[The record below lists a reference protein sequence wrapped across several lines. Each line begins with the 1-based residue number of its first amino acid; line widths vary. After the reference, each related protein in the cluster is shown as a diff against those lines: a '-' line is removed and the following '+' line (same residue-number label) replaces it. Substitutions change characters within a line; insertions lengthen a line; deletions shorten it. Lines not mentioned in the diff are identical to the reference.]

1 MEKSNESNERYY
13 SMMISLK
20 PNNNDNN
27 NNETIDR
34 KKIGEF
40 PTKEY
45 ETNPNLSNIKSKKQN
60 GDIISIISS
69 KFPTLTEEQFDKL
82 LQLRQ
87 HTENEIKQTVKNKSN
102 TGYLKSLISK
112 AKTRFCYDGF
122 DLDLT
127 YITTRIIGMG
137 LPSTSI
143 EGIYRN
149 NMEDVKR
156 FFSTRHKNH
165 YKVYNLCE
173 EKTYPKDSFYKQGYY
188 PFVDHEAPPI
198 SLLIAFC
205 QDAKSFL
212 DEDEKNVV
220 AIHCKAGKGRT
231 GTFICCLML
240 HMNILSTAEECLA
253 YYGMMRAG
261 DGKGVTIPSQIRY
274 VHYYEKI
281 AKYKLNPTKNPKRIV
296 IRKIIL
302 TSIPG
307 FSRVGWTCT
316 PTFIVEN
323 GERTYKYF
331 DYIKKKETFN
341 LSMSE
346 VEFYLGVAGYEVS
359 GDVRITFFH
368 TGMIGSRDK
377 IFKFWF
383 HTDFLKS
390 RNTFELTKSEI
401 DKACQDIACKNF
413 KENFKVVVTYYEA

>member
-1 MEKSNESNERYY
+1 MEENEESNERYY
-13 SMMISLK
+13 SMMISVQ
-20 PNNNDNN
+20 PNNNYNN
-27 NNETIDR
+27 NDDQLERKTIGDTSS
-34 KKIGEF
+34 KV
-40 PTKEY
+40 Y
-45 ETNPNLSNIKSKKQN
+45 ETNPNLPKIKSKKKK
-60 GDIISIISS
+60 GDIISVISS
-69 KFPTLTEEQFDKL
+69 KFPRLTDEQFNKL
-82 LQLRQ
+82 LQLREY
-87 HTENEIKQTVKNKSN
+87 TENEIKQTVKNKSS
-102 TGYLKSLISK
+102 TGYLKSLVSK

-127 YITTRIIGMG
+127 YITPRIIGMG

-156 FFSTRHKNH
+156 FFATRHKNH

-173 EKTYPKDSFYKQGYY
+173 EKTYPKDTFYQQAYY

-198 SLLIAFC
+198 SLLITFC
-205 QDAKSFL
+205 QDAASFL
-212 DEDEKNVV
+212 AENVNNVV

-240 HMNILSTAEECLA
+240 HIKLLNTAEECLA

-281 AKYKLNPTKNPKRIV
+281 VKNKLNPTINPKKIN
-296 IRKIIL
+296 IRKIKLI
-302 TSIPG
+302 TIPG
-307 FSRVGWTCT
+307 FSRVGWTCS

-323 GERTYKYF
+323 NDRTYKYF

-346 VEFYLGVAGYEVS
+346 VEFHLGVAGFEVS

-383 HTDFLKS
+383 HTSLLKS
-390 RNTFELTKSEI
+390 RNTLELTKTEI
-401 DKACQDIACKNF
+401 DKACQDTGCKNF
-413 KENFKVVVTYYEA
+413 KDNFKVIVTYYEV